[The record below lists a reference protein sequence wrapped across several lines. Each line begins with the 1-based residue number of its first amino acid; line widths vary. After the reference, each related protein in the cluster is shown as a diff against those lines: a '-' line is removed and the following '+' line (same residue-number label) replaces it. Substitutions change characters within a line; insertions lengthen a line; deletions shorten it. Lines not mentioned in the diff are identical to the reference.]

1 MTSLRKTFLVCARGL
16 AYTRGFACAMG
27 LLAILSLTT
36 GDALAENG
44 HQVHPVPGPLSFLD
58 EHLVVPQE
66 WAGIWQSN
74 FTVYD
79 CDSGFELFSDAQLD
93 TLCTGTPFIVDGDD
107 DIEFICTGTVDAT
120 SVDIE
125 CSGSTIV
132 GPDCTMEM
140 VWTTV
145 GTRDGDT
152 MTSTTTLTMTQVG
165 SGCEGPT
172 VFCTRMETTGTRI
185 GSEPEECGFAPVD
198 VTDWSTIKGLY
209 R

>member
-1 MTSLRKTFLVCARGL
+1 MTSQRKNFPVCAKGL
-16 AYTRGFACAMG
+16 ACAMG

-93 TLCTGTPFIVDGDD
+93 TLCTGTPFIGDEGD
-107 DIEFICTGTVDAT
+107 DIEFICSGTVDAT
-120 SVDIE
+120 SADIQ
-125 CSGSTIV
+125 CTGSTVV
-132 GPDCTMEM
+132 GPDCTAEV
-140 VWTTV
+140 VWTMV
-145 GTRDGDT
+145 GTRDGNS
-152 MTSTTTLTMTQVG
+152 MTSTTTFTMTQEG
-165 SGCEGPT
+165 SGCEGPA
-172 VFCTRMETTGTRI
+172 VFCIRTEMSGERI

-198 VTDWSTIKGLY
+198 ATDWSTIKGLY